1 MRFSLKKNELVN
13 RLNIVNRAISGK
25 VMIPILSGI
34 KISAQSNG
42 LTLIGSN
49 SEISIKTSIAA
60 DQKNDLKIEEEGEIV
75 VSANFFT
82 SIIKRLSESDL
93 QIYTEGSQIK
103 ISSGQ
108 SLFTV
113 SGQAADNYPQLPRI
127 DDALNI
133 KIPADQLTDLIAETI
148 KSVSAQDSRPL
159 LTGIHFVIDQNQIK
173 VVSTDSHRLA
183 QRIVTLKSDSPLT
196 TDVVVPSKAL
206 TELRALIE
214 GIKEVDLQFDESRLM
229 VNLGD
234 TVFYS
239 RLLEGQYPQT
249 DRLIPKESTSSF
261 SIDSQ
266 VLSASLDRA
275 SLVAHQSGNLV
286 AQFTISNGSLEIS
299 TERSEIGNVHESL
312 PIKNFQGKDLKI
324 SFNPD
329 FVKDALSSISEKTL
343 NFSFTSSLRPFVIRP
358 AEGQGNEKIQLITPV
373 RTF

>member
-1 MRFSLKKNELVN
+1 M
-13 RLNIVNRAISGK
+13 
-25 VMIPILSGI
+25 
-34 KISAQSNG
+34 
-42 LTLIGSN
+42 
-49 SEISIKTSIAA
+49 
-60 DQKNDLKIEEEGEIV
+60 
-75 VSANFFT
+75 
-82 SIIKRLSESDL
+82 
-93 QIYTEGSQIK
+93 
-103 ISSGQ
+103 
-108 SLFTV
+108 
-113 SGQAADNYPQLPRI
+113 
-127 DDALNI
+127 NI

-249 DRLIPKESTSSF
+249 DRLIPQESTSSF

-343 NFSFTSSLRPFVIRP
+343 NFSFTSSLRPFVIGP
-358 AEGQGNEKIQLITPV
+358 AEGQGNEKI
-373 RTF
+373 

>member
-49 SEISIKTSIAA
+49 SEISIKTIIAA

-249 DRLIPKESTSSF
+249 DRLIPQESTSSF

-343 NFSFTSSLRPFVIRP
+343 NFSFTSSLRPFVIGP